1 MQSNTYSPTKK
12 PGLVIPYTDKMLDDF
27 DRCIDDPVFFM
38 ENFVSI
44 QTEGGSR
51 RFTPFDYQKEMIK
64 NFGNHKNNIMLTARQ
79 MGKTTVAAAYILWFA
94 MFKPDQTILL
104 LGNQLS
110 AALEIMGRIRYAY
123 EDCPDHIRDGIV
135 EYNKGTIVFENK
147 SKIIARATSPTAAR
161 GLSVNLLY
169 LDEFAFV
176 PNNMQEEFWSA
187 VSPTLASTNGSC
199 IITSTPNTEYDKF
212 ATVWFQS
219 QVFVDEAGNEYD
231 EDGPGINGYKGLKV
245 TWDKH
250 PKRTQEWANAEEYK
264 IGASM
269 FAREHNCQFV
279 SYQETLID
287 GIKLGLI
294 KQKTVREPVQLTK
307 KVRWYKEVEYG
318 MTYVIGLDP
327 AGGTG
332 GNNSAIQV
340 YELPTMKQVAEWN
353 DNSTLIPDQIKLVNQ
368 ILREIEYQMFEKGAK
383 NIEDHLFW
391 TVENNSI
398 GEAAIIAIQQMGLEN
413 FPGTLLNEPRR
424 TRTGRIRR
432 GMTTSKGTKKTACFH
447 LQKLVDSFRLEIAS
461 THLHKELS
469 DFIKYGEDEGI
480 YKAKSGTTDDLVSA
494 LLLVVRMIDVV
505 AKFEDG
511 TAAVISETL
520 DEESSAPIG
529 FIMVNRL

>member
-1 MQSNTYSPTKK
+1 MLNSYSPIKK
-12 PGLVIPYTDKMLDDF
+12 PGVIIDYTDQMLDEF
-27 DRCIDDPVFFM
+27 DKCCDDPVFFM

-44 QTEGGSR
+44 QTEGGAK
-51 RFTPFDYQKEMIK
+51 RFPPFDYQKEMID
-64 NFGNHKNNIMLTARQ
+64 NFAKYKNNIMLTARQ

-94 MFKPDQTILL
+94 MFHPDQTILL

-123 EDCPDHIRDGIV
+123 EDCPNHIRDGIT

-176 PNNMQEEFWSA
+176 QSNMQDEFWSA

-199 IITSTPNTEYDKF
+199 IITSTPNTEYDQF
-212 ATVWFQS
+212 AKTWFQS
-219 QVFVDEAGNEYD
+219 QQFTDEAGNEYD
-231 EDGPGINGYKGLKV
+231 ENGTGVNGFKGMMV

-250 PKRTQEWANAEEYK
+250 PKRDEAWATAEEYK

-269 FAREHNCQFV
+269 FAREHCCKFV
-279 SYQETLID
+279 SYQETLIS
-287 GIKLGLI
+287 GIKLALI
-294 KQKTVREPVQLTK
+294 KEKTVREHIAVTK
-307 KVRWYKEVEYG
+307 KVRWFKEIEYG
-318 MTYVIGLDP
+318 FTYVVALDP

-332 GNNSAIQV
+332 GNNAAIQV
-340 YELPTMKQVAEWN
+340 YELPSMKQVAEWN
-353 DNSTLIPDQIKLVNQ
+353 DNTTLIPEQVKLVNQ
-368 ILREIEYQMFEKGAK
+368 ILREIEYQMFDKGAR

-398 GEAAIIAIQQMGLEN
+398 GEAAIIAIQQMGFEN
-413 FPGTLLNEPRR
+413 FPGTIINEPRR
-424 TRTGRIRR
+424 TRTGKIRR
-432 GMTTSKGTKKTACFH
+432 GMTTSKATKKTACFH
-447 LQKLVDSFRLEIAS
+447 MQKLIETMRLEICS
-461 THLHKELS
+461 VPLHKELN

-494 LLLVVRMIDVV
+494 LLLITRMIDVV

-511 TAAVISETL
+511 TASVISETL
-520 DEESSAPIG
+520 DEESASPIG